1 MIKRFVEWRLRKKGV
16 IPDRQNEIRQEIDQI
31 REMAIEID
39 ERDKRLQEYYK
50 LVNIENNI
58 LTKIAEGET
67 LYGIA
72 ELIVKSI
79 EKMFEGTMCS
89 ILLCKD
95 GCLWD
100 YCSPKLS
107 EEYLRHLSGGFPI
120 GPYNGSCGAAAY
132 SKKIYISEDIKTDS
146 NWTSFPSVL
155 SSALD
160 MGVKFCASAPVIG
173 DRVLGT
179 VAIYGTYPLKDSNHI
194 TYVADWFTRL
204 ASIAIQKDNTLMEL
218 HYSNTILN
226 NILDSNLDL
235 IIRADINNKIVYANS
250 AYKQLIGVT
259 DEQIKN
265 KEIDFVSLTHPADL
279 QRGLKELT
287 KLFCPPHSVNITYRV
302 KTVLGYRWMEWQG
315 SLIRDLNQ
323 KTVGIQGS
331 GRDVH
336 DKIMSKKGLDEA
348 LTQIDTISQTSL
360 DAIVVM
366 DKYGVCTYWN
376 PIAEV
381 ISGYS
386 QEEAIGKKMTEVLF
400 HEDFGN
406 SMRSL
411 LKQGRGNKKVILMQD
426 DLFLRNKSGQ
436 DVPISLAISTF
447 DVENG
452 FNILCIC
459 RDVSQMKDAE
469 NQINQHIQNIEC
481 KSKLIE
487 AIIDAAGGYVWYKDK
502 DSKYI
507 FCDKLFRRDFYQ
519 TEESLVGKT
528 DIELVK
534 NFCSRGR
541 SHDFGLLCVGT
552 DEHSKEIG
560 VQSKYIEGGK
570 IEGKW
575 FILEVLKTPIF
586 RSGEYVGNIGF
597 AWNKSC
603 DLDILENDLKSL
615 EDSGRLVLLSEK
627 GFPHSPF
634 VYWVQN
640 KEKPL
645 VWDDSFNNLQI
656 REVAK

>member
-1 MIKRFVEWRLRKKGV
+1 L
-16 IPDRQNEIRQEIDQI
+16 N
-31 REMAIEID
+31 
-39 ERDKRLQEYYK
+39 
-50 LVNIENNI
+50 
-58 LTKIAEGET
+58 
-67 LYGIA
+67 
-72 ELIVKSI
+72 
-79 EKMFEGTMCS
+79 
-89 ILLCKD
+89 
-95 GCLWD
+95 
-100 YCSPKLS
+100 
-107 EEYLRHLSGGFPI
+107 HLSGGFPI

-132 SKKIYISEDIKTDS
+132 SKKMYISTDIKSDS
-146 NWTSFPSVL
+146 NWTAFPSVL
-155 SSALD
+155 KSALD
-160 MGVKFCASAPVIG
+160 MGVKFCASAPVLG
-173 DRVLGT
+173 HQVLGT
-179 VAIYGTYPLKDSNHI
+179 VAIYGRSELKDNNHI
-194 TYVADWFTRL
+194 SYVMEWFTRL
-204 ASIAIQKDNTLMEL
+204 ASIAIQKDNTLIEL
-218 HYSNTILN
+218 HYSNTMLN
-226 NILDSNLDL
+226 NVLDSNMDL

-250 AYKQLIGVT
+250 TYKRLIGVT
-259 DEQIKN
+259 QDQIKN
-265 KEIDFVSLTHPADL
+265 KEIDFVSLTHPDDL
-279 QRGLKELT
+279 QRGLKELER
-287 KLFCPPHSVNITYRV
+287 LFAPPYSVNITYRV
-302 KTVLGYRWMEWQG
+302 KTVIGYRWMEWQG
-315 SLIRDLNQ
+315 SLIRDMNE
-323 KTVGIQGS
+323 KIVGIQGS

-336 DKIMSKKGLDEA
+336 DKIMSQKGLDEA
-348 LTQIDTISQTSL
+348 LTQIDTISKTSL

-366 DKYGVCTYWN
+366 DKHGVCTYWN

-386 QEEAIGKKMTEVLF
+386 QKEAIGKRMIEVLF
-400 HEDFGN
+400 PKEFEKSIRG
-406 SMRSL
+406 M
-411 LKQGRGNKKVILMQD
+411 LKESIGSAKIILIQD
-426 DLFLRNKSGQ
+426 DLFLKSKSGQ
-436 DVPISLAISTF
+436 DIPVSLAISTF

-459 RDVSQMKDAE
+459 RDVSIMKHAE
-469 NQINQHIQNIEC
+469 KQINQYVQNIEC

-487 AIIDAAGGYVWYKDK
+487 AIIDAAGGYVWYKDAEN
-502 DSKYI
+502 KYI
-507 FCDKLFRRDFYQ
+507 FCDKLFRKDFYD

-534 NFCSRGR
+534 HFCSGGK

-552 DEHSKEIG
+552 DEHSKQIG

-586 RSGEYVGNIGF
+586 RNGEYVGNIGF

-615 EDSGRLVLLSEK
+615 EDSGRLVLLFEK